1 MRVEPLSAL
10 LAYDPTTRRTLLV
23 EVEFEG
29 AEAAEA
35 GGTWSWDGVTWTEH
49 HSVPTVVGAFG
60 VTEPVVAA
68 ERPLT
73 LLGGPQD
80 SGAYRDSW
88 TWDGSAW
95 RRS

>member
-1 MRVEPLSAL
+1 MEPLSAL

-29 AEAAEA
+29 AEGAQL
-35 GGTWSWDGVTWTEH
+35 GGTWSWDGDTWTEH
-49 HSVPTVVGAFG
+49 HSVPAVVGAFG
-60 VTEPVVAA
+60 VTQPVVAT
-68 ERPLT
+68 ERPLV

-80 SGAYRDSW
+80 AGAYRDAW
-88 TWDGSAW
+88 GWDGSVW